1 LRYRRIPPTQSFP
14 CRLSLDTFRSTAYP
28 VLLLYDPAAA
38 PRSYSLART
47 RPRRLMRWLS
57 TRACL
62 KRVSDDE
69 GSEMKDGEM
78 KGEGELNRTIK
89 P

>member
-1 LRYRRIPPTQSFP
+1 
-14 CRLSLDTFRSTAYP
+14 
-28 VLLLYDPAAA
+28 
-38 PRSYSLART
+38 
-47 RPRRLMRWLS
+47 MRWLS